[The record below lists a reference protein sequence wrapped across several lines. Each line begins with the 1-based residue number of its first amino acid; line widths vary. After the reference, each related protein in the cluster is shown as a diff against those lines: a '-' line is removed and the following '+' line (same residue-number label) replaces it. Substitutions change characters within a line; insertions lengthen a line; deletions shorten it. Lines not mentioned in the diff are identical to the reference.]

1 MRTTHIS
8 AALLR
13 GAGQLMSI
21 ESTSPALTGFSLG
34 RLFQPLIGPVVA
46 IVIAVIVGG
55 VLVALLGENPV
66 EVYWTLIN
74 GSLVGWPNL
83 SVALQM
89 TTPLIFTGLAV
100 AVSFRAGLWNIG
112 AEGQM
117 LVGALF
123 AGVVGYAVDLPTWL
137 HIPACLVAAMV
148 GGALWALVPALLRV
162 YLNVNELVVCL
173 MMNPIALL
181 STGYVATRV
190 LKAPGPTNKLPDIA
204 DTAMLPN
211 FSLFSQLNAGIFIA
225 LTCCALVYF
234 LNVATV
240 RGFEWKIIGLNPR
253 FAYYGGVNV
262 KRNAIAVMA
271 VSGAIA
277 GLGGAEQVM
286 GVYKAF
292 YDNFSPGYGFDGI
305 AVAMLANSS
314 PLGVILAA
322 FLFGAL
328 NAGSAV
334 LQMMTGVSKYLVQVL
349 QFIIVL
355 ILAAQF
361 SWAWI
366 RRRRA
371 PSAPGAPVGGTV

>member
-1 MRTTHIS
+1 
-8 AALLR
+8 
-13 GAGQLMSI
+13 
-21 ESTSPALTGFSLG
+21 
-34 RLFQPLIGPVVA
+34 
-46 IVIAVIVGG
+46 
-55 VLVALLGENPV
+55 
-66 EVYWTLIN
+66 
-74 GSLVGWPNL
+74 
-83 SVALQM
+83 
-89 TTPLIFTGLAV
+89 
-100 AVSFRAGLWNIG
+100 
-112 AEGQM
+112 
-117 LVGALF
+117 
-123 AGVVGYAVDLPTWL
+123 
-137 HIPACLVAAMV
+137 
-148 GGALWALVPALLRV
+148 
-162 YLNVNELVVCL
+162 LNVNELVVCL

-204 DTAMLPN
+204 ATAMLPN
-211 FSLFSQLNAGIFIA
+211 FSLFSQLNAGIFIGLA
-225 LTCCALVYF
+225 CCALVYV
-234 LNVATV
+234 LNAATV

-253 FAYYGGVNV
+253 FAYYGGIDVR
-262 KRNAIAVMA
+262 KNAIAVML

-314 PLGVILAA
+314 PLGVVLAA

-366 RRRRA
+366 RRRRM
-371 PSAPGAPVGGTV
+371 PSAPAAPTGSSS

>member
-1 MRTTHIS
+1 MSSDTADTT
-8 AALLR
+8 LLP
-13 GAGQLMSI
+13 
-21 ESTSPALTGFSLG
+21 PAGFSPL
-34 RLFQPLIGPVVA
+34 RLLQPLASPLIA

-55 VLVALLGENPV
+55 VLVALLGNDPV
-66 EVYWTLIN
+66 EVYGTLIE

-123 AGVVGYAVDLPTWL
+123 AGIAGYALHLPPFL
-137 HIPACLVAAMV
+137 HIPVCLAAAFL
-148 GGALWALVPALLRV
+148 GGALWAAVPALLRV
-162 YLNVNELVVCL
+162 YLNVNELVICL

-181 STGYVATRV
+181 ATGYVSTRL

-204 DTAMLPN
+204 DSAVLTN

-225 LTCCALVYF
+225 LACCVIVLF
-234 LNVATV
+234 INIATV
-240 RGFEWKIIGLNPR
+240 RGFEWKILGLNPR
-253 FAYYGGVNV
+253 FAYYGGIDV
-262 KRNAIAVMA
+262 KKNALAVML
-271 VSGAIA
+271 VSGGIA
-277 GLGGAEQVM
+277 GLGGAEQAL

-305 AVAMLANSS
+305 AVAMLANSN
-314 PLGVILAA
+314 PIGVILSA

-355 ILAAQF
+355 ILAAKF
-361 SWAWI
+361 SWGWLRGGRA
-366 RRRRA
+366 RR
-371 PSAPGAPVGGTV
+371 SAAAVARS